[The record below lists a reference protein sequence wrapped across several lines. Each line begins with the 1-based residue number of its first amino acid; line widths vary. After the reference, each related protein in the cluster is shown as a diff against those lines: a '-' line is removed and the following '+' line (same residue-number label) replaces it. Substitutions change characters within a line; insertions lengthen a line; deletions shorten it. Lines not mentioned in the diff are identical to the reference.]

1 MEQNKKA
8 LSAKEAR
15 ELASN
20 PDLALNRIYKLIK
33 EAAKEGSVRIHY
45 CLDYPHEELADKI
58 QKELEKQGYTVSIDE
73 EESDESFTNLL
84 IEW

>member
-33 EAAKEGSVRIHY
+33 EAAKEGFLASVISINFYIIEGRLKTIHSS
-45 CLDYPHEELADKI
+45 LFPL
-58 QKELEKQGYTVSIDE
+58 QKLIRNCHMF
-73 EESDESFTNLL
+73 FT
-84 IEW
+84 